1 MHCHGNIFKSFP
13 RPFRLRTQTQKNRKK
28 LFLAWVA
35 RMNQKIIGSFSKDD
49 SDGNRNGKKAIKQ
62 QLCSYMTFLCLFFF
76 FFFFFCRHCT
86 TTTWKCPISRFVE
99 DVNTKE
105 RLSFYFPELPYRFKS
120 RKICEIKFEAGR
132 VHFLVTFSQASPS
145 LLPKLPSN

>member
-1 MHCHGNIFKSFP
+1 
-13 RPFRLRTQTQKNRKK
+13 
-28 LFLAWVA
+28 
-35 RMNQKIIGSFSKDD
+35 MNQKIIGSFSKDD

-62 QLCSYMTFLCLFFF
+62 QFCSYMTFLCLFFF
-76 FFFFFCRHCT
+76 FVVFVFLPSLHDYDMKMPNFT
-86 TTTWKCPISRFVE
+86 FVE

-120 RKICEIKFEAGR
+120 RKICEIKFEARR

-145 LLPKLPSN
+145 VLTKLPGN

>member
-62 QLCSYMTFLCLFFF
+62 QLCSYMTFLCPFFF
-76 FFFFFCRHCT
+76 FFFFLPSLHDYDMKMPNFTFCRGREHKRT
-86 TTTWKCPISRFVE
+86 TFFLFSWTSIQIQIQK
-99 DVNTKE
+99 N
-105 RLSFYFPELPYRFKS
+105 
-120 RKICEIKFEAGR
+120 CEIKFEAGR

>member
-1 MHCHGNIFKSFP
+1 MHCHGNIFESFP

-76 FFFFFCRHCT
+76 FFFFLPSLHDYDMKMPNFTFCRGRELKRT
-86 TTTWKCPISRFVE
+86 TFFLFSGSWTSIQIQIQKNLRNKVWSRASSLFS
-99 DVNTKE
+99 DV
-105 RLSFYFPELPYRFKS
+105 F
-120 RKICEIKFEAGR
+120 AG
-132 VHFLVTFSQASPS
+132 VTVLVA
-145 LLPKLPSN
+145 

>member
-1 MHCHGNIFKSFP
+1 
-13 RPFRLRTQTQKNRKK
+13 
-28 LFLAWVA
+28 
-35 RMNQKIIGSFSKDD
+35 MNQKIIGSFSKDD

-76 FFFFFCRHCT
+76 FFFFWPSLHEYVMKMPNFT
-86 TTTWKCPISRFVE
+86 FVE

-105 RLSFYFPELPYRFKS
+105 RLSFYFPKLPYRFKS